1 MDMKTRSTA
10 ARVESLRLLVV
21 DDHELARAGL
31 VSILES
37 EPGFEVVGTAGSGR
51 KAMQLARKLKP
62 DVVLM
67 DIRMPDIDGLRAT
80 RAIKKTCPAT
90 AVVMVTIVENPDY
103 LLEAVRAG
111 ASGYLLKDAAKQEI
125 VTAVR
130 HVAHGDSSLP
140 GDVALR
146 LVQRLASE
154 DTPAPKLL
162 PESMTP
168 RERDVLRLMVRGL
181 TNPEIARSLSLQVS
195 TVKTH
200 VEHIIAKLNA
210 SDRTQAAVRAMEMGL
225 LNDTIDDGQ
234 RVTLP
239 SDE

>member
-1 MDMKTRSTA
+1 MTA
-10 ARVESLRLLVV
+10 PAVAPNESSIRLMVV

-37 EPGFEVVGTAGSGR
+37 EPGFQVIGTAASGR
-51 KAMQLARKLKP
+51 RAMQLARKLEP

-80 RAIKKTCPAT
+80 RGIKKTCPNT
-90 AVVMVTIVENPDY
+90 AVIMVTIVENADY
-103 LLEAVRAG
+103 LFEAVRAG

-130 HVAHGDSSLP
+130 QVAHGDTSLP
-140 GDVALR
+140 GDIALK

-154 DTPAPKLL
+154 DPPAPKLL

-181 TNPEIARSLSLQVS
+181 TNPEIARSLALQVS

-225 LNDTIDDGQ
+225 L
-234 RVTLP
+234 
-239 SDE
+239 SDSSNES

>member
-1 MDMKTRSTA
+1 MTTGRA
-10 ARVESLRLLVV
+10 AAQRPTPLRLLVA

-37 EPGFEVVGTAGSGR
+37 EPGFEVVGTAASGR

-80 RAIKKTCPAT
+80 RAIKKTCPT
-90 AVVMVTIVENPDY
+90 TSVIMVTILENPDY
-103 LLEAVRAG
+103 LFEAVRAG
-111 ASGYLLKDAAKQEI
+111 ASGYLLKDAAKHEI

-130 HVAHGDSSLP
+130 HVAQGDTSLP

-154 DTPAPKLL
+154 DPPAPKLL

-181 TNPEIARSLSLQVS
+181 TNPEIARSLALQVS

-225 LNDTIDDGQ
+225 LNDVVDDVSAHQVSGG
-234 RVTLP
+234 
-239 SDE
+239 E

>member
-1 MDMKTRSTA
+1 MATRLTSQH
-10 ARVESLRLLVV
+10 VETIRLLVV

-37 EPGFEVVGTAGSGR
+37 EPGFDVIGTAESGR
-51 KAMQLARKLKP
+51 RAMQIARRLKP

-80 RAIKKTCPAT
+80 RAIKKTCPEI
-90 AVVMVTIVENPDY
+90 AVIMVTILENPDY

-111 ASGYLLKDAAKQEI
+111 ASGYLLKDAGKQEI
-125 VTAVR
+125 VAAVR
-130 HVAHGDSSLP
+130 QVVRGDSSLP

-146 LVQRLASE
+146 LVQRLASA
-154 DTPAPKLL
+154 DHPAPNLL

-168 RERDVLRLMVRGL
+168 REREVLRMMVRGL
-181 TNPEIARSLSLQVS
+181 TNREIARSLALHIS

-200 VEHIIAKLNA
+200 VEHVIAKLKA
-210 SDRTQAAVRAMEMGL
+210 TDRTQAAVRAMEMGL
-225 LNDTIDDGQ
+225 VNADDG
-234 RVTLP
+234 
-239 SDE
+239 

>member
-1 MDMKTRSTA
+1 LTA
-10 ARVESLRLLVV
+10 RAAAPRQAPIRLMVV
-21 DDHELARAGL
+21 DDHEVARAGL
-31 VSILES
+31 VSILAS
-37 EPGFEVVGTAGSGR
+37 EPGFEVVGTAASGR

-80 RAIKKTCPAT
+80 RGIKKTCPAT
-90 AVVMVTIVENPDY
+90 AVIMVTIVENPDY
-103 LLEAVRAG
+103 LFEAVRAG
-111 ASGYLLKDAAKQEI
+111 ASGYLLKDAAKGEI
-125 VTAVR
+125 VKAVR
-130 HVAHGDSSLP
+130 QVARGDTSLP
-140 GDVALR
+140 GDVALK
-146 LVQRLASE
+146 LVQRIASE
-154 DTPAPKLL
+154 DPPAPKLL

-181 TNPEIARSLSLQVS
+181 TNPEIARSLELQVS

-225 LNDTIDDGQ
+225 L
-234 RVTLP
+234 
-239 SDE
+239 SDASSE

>member
-1 MDMKTRSTA
+1 MTVTSTLE
-10 ARVESLRLLVV
+10 RTDTVRLLVV

-37 EPGFEVVGTAGSGR
+37 EPGFEVVGTAESGR
-51 KAMQLARKLKP
+51 RGMNMARRLKP

-67 DIRMPDIDGLRAT
+67 DIRMPDMDGLRAT
-80 RAIKKTCPAT
+80 RAIKRTCPDT
-90 AVVMVTIVENPDY
+90 AVIMVTILENPDY
-103 LLEAVRAG
+103 LFEAVRAG
-111 ASGYLLKDAAKQEI
+111 AAGYLLKDAAKQEI
-125 VTAVR
+125 VGAVR
-130 HVAHGDSSLP
+130 QVAGGDTSLP

-146 LVQRLASE
+146 LVQRLAAE
-154 DTPAPKLL
+154 DPPPPRLL

-181 TNPEIARSLSLQVS
+181 TNPEIGRSLSLRVS

-210 SDRTQAAVRAMEMGL
+210 SDRTQAAVRAMELGL
-225 LNDTIDDGQ
+225 LNDGAEET
-234 RVTLP
+234 P
-239 SDE
+239 SSEG